1 MLLKKKDEIS
11 GRKQNVEISRLEEL
25 NKKIEKFI
33 SDEQLRE
40 IMKGISNFRN
50 LKNEQEKT
58 LDILKRDLES
68 YLAEQEAKR

>member
-1 MLLKKKDEIS
+1 MKKKDKIS
-11 GRKQNVEISRLEEL
+11 GRKQNVEINKLEEL

-33 SDEQLRE
+33 SGEHLRE

-68 YLAEQEAKR
+68 YLAEQEGNR